1 MCDISGKF
9 LKFILKIGG
18 TPYEGNENAEGYG
31 IMKKRSVESGKKMVW
46 KRKKKPPLTEE
57 EVQEK
62 MLRERRK
69 GFSIAI
75 GLGTAFV
82 AILVFF
88 LIVDTDTIM
97 FI

>member
-1 MCDISGKF
+1 
-9 LKFILKIGG
+9 
-18 TPYEGNENAEGYG
+18 
-31 IMKKRSVESGKKMVW
+31 
-46 KRKKKPPLTEE
+46 
-57 EVQEK
+57 VQEK

-69 GFSIAI
+69 GFSIPI